1 MELIETIKIEDG
13 EIYNLEYHNRR
24 CNKSRFELFNKKR
37 PIDLKDYIKN
47 FPKNGLFRCRILYNR
62 DILSVEYIPYTIRES
77 KTFKV
82 VKSNIDYSYK
92 YSNRDEL
99 DILKMS
105 NNSYDDIIIE
115 RGGLL
120 TDTTIANIAFF
131 DGKEWIT
138 PKKPL
143 LEGSLRAKLLDNK
156 ILVKKDIKID
166 SLKHFSHYAL
176 MNAMIG
182 FRIQKDVTIYI
193 NEKEKICL

>member
-1 MELIETIKIEDG
+1 
-13 EIYNLEYHNRR
+13 
-24 CNKSRFELFNKKR
+24 
-37 PIDLKDYIKN
+37 
-47 FPKNGLFRCRILYNR
+47 
-62 DILSVEYIPYTIRES
+62 
-77 KTFKV
+77 
-82 VKSNIDYSYK
+82 
-92 YSNRDEL
+92 
-99 DILKMS
+99 MS